1 MNYNLLVNT
10 MSIQT
15 ESYNSVFMERYI
27 KRFLKKNDIPYTCD
41 AYGNIYATKG
51 NADLYPTMVCH
62 VDTVHDINMNSVV
75 KRHGDILYSIDS
87 KNMQRT
93 GIGGDDKVGVF
104 ITLSSLLHFDN
115 FKAVFFKDEEVG
127 CVGSSQCDADF
138 FNNST
143 IVLQCDRKGMGD
155 FVSSIYGVDLCN
167 DDLLKDIEDLL
178 EHYGRKPVDG
188 GLTDVK
194 SIAKVNDVQCAN
206 VNCGY
211 YDPHTDNEFIDI
223 VDVESTLNFCFDVF
237 EMTCNKRYTMK
248 RNFYEP
254 IMYTKSHKNAYRYD
268 YDYGYGWEDEYSTN
282 QLPNSVCNTCKSID
296 TAFDPYMNQN
306 YCYTCDE
313 YIENEKE
320 ESNNSQSS
328 TTLTN
333 TK

>member
-27 KRFLKKNDIPYTCD
+27 KKHLKKNNIDFECD
-41 AYGNIYATKG
+41 QYGNIYATKG
-51 NADLYPTMVCH
+51 KASLYPTMVCH

-75 KRHGDILYSIDS
+75 KRHKDILYSIDS
-87 KNMQRT
+87 KTFQRT

-104 ITLSSLLHFDN
+104 ITLSCLEYFDN

-127 CVGSSQCDADF
+127 CVGSSHADF
-138 FNNST
+138 SFFDDST

-155 FVSSIYGVDLCN
+155 FVSEIYGIDLC
-167 DDLLKDIEDLL
+167 DEQLLSRIEDVLD
-178 EHYGRKPVDG
+178 EYNRKPVSG

-194 SIAKVNDVQCAN
+194 QIALNNNVQVAN

-211 YDPHTDNEFIDI
+211 YSPHTDDEYISI
-223 VDVESTLNFCFDVF
+223 SDVHDTLNFCIEVF
-237 EMTCNKRYTMK
+237 ISTMFNRITMERK
-248 RNFYEP
+248 PYEP
-254 IMYTKSHKNAYRYD
+254 IMYTSSHVNSYY
-268 YDYGYGWEDEYSTN
+268 YGYEDEWYSNTN
-282 QLPNSVCNTCKSID
+282 TPKSVCNKCKSID
-296 TAFDPYMNQN
+296 TDYDPYMNQT

-313 YIENEKE
+313 YEDIQIEET
-320 ESNNSQSS
+320 NSQSI
-328 TTLTN
+328 TTIIG